1 MIRFFVMRWNA
12 IERVLDQHSI
22 ARESLQQPRR
32 VVISHHGDFIGR
44 FQSIYCFERR
54 VMHLVAKWIE
64 AAAAINQQQ
73 HRKRQTVLTEMRDLL
88 LRSIF
93 VKQKIFFLQTA
104 DDACSVLLQHQRV
117 NSDQIDVY
125 LYDFRR
131 RRDRGRLVRTVTI
144 NDFGKLLVRVDSSVS
159 CLRSDRRMRRE
170 KENCNDERGNCNEK
184 KKCRVSMLHKRSPS
198 RKQC

>member
-1 MIRFFVMRWNA
+1 
-12 IERVLDQHSI
+12 
-22 ARESLQQPRR
+22 
-32 VVISHHGDFIGR
+32 
-44 FQSIYCFERR
+44 
-54 VMHLVAKWIE
+54 
-64 AAAAINQQQ
+64 
-73 HRKRQTVLTEMRDLL
+73 MRDLL

-198 RKQC
+198 RKQCCKFRHSTLPPAYCLLVFLGRELFGAMLPEYAEQRITRVNSVVSNQRRLGLIKC